1 MDTFLTIDDYM
12 NDLSLIREY
21 MKDWV
26 EIDEYSL
33 LFESDSDPVVKAQA
47 KNEEV
52 SQKSSNVLSRMI
64 QGVINM
70 IKSLIE
76 SITNFFE
83 ELTLDGDEKDAFQNF
98 KEQMKNDPK
107 LKNVKVTVKD
117 FRQINKEYDA
127 LLKKGEEE
135 LRKAKADENH
145 GLSGIIKEFE
155 EATKKKIE
163 PASLIV
169 TSELALKIAE
179 SDQNSA
185 RALKVALNHDKA
197 FMEQLEKNFG
207 KREANKF
214 KKRIDNAS
222 EMTVLT
228 RLMIT
233 LRGTRCK
240 NIQTAVRSTTEG
252 FVKGGFINP
261 FKRPGKL
268 MWKNKETREINK
280 TVVKSAGSALKGGV
294 QGVAL
299 GVADKHGNGKK
310 VRNPLERKIDK
321 EKKNLQH
328 SKSFWTGESVTIDS
342 DLRDE
347 ILDMSNDDFSDF

>member
-1 MDTFLTIDDYM
+1 MDVFLTIDDYM

-70 IKSLIE
+70 IKSIIE

-83 ELTLDGDEKDAFQNF
+83 ELSLDGDEKDAFQNF
-98 KEQMKNDPK
+98 REQMKNDPK

-117 FRQINKEYDA
+117 FRQINKEYDN
-127 LLKKGEEE
+127 LLKRGEEE
-135 LRKAKADENH
+135 LRKAKADEKH
-145 GLSGIIKEFE
+145 GLSGIIQEFQ
-155 EATKKKIE
+155 EAANKKIE
-163 PASLIV
+163 PMSLIIS
-169 TSELALKIAE
+169 SELALKIAE

-185 RALKVALNHDKA
+185 RAIKVALDHDKS

-222 EMTVLT
+222 EMTMLT
-228 RLMIT
+228 KLMIT
-233 LRGTRCK
+233 IRGTRCK
-240 NIQTAVRSTTEG
+240 NIQTAVKSTTDG
-252 FVKGGFINP
+252 FIKGGFISP
-261 FKRPGKL
+261 WKRTGRL

-280 TVVKSAGSALKGGV
+280 TVLKSGGSVIKGGV
-294 QGVAL
+294 EGAAL
-299 GVADKHGNGKK
+299 GFADKNGNGKK

-347 ILDMSNDDFSDF
+347 ILDMSRDFSNF

>member
-1 MDTFLTIDDYM
+1 MDTFLTISDYM

-26 EIDEYSL
+26 ELDEYSL

-155 EATKKKIE
+155 EAAKKKVE

-207 KREANKF
+207 KREANK
-214 KKRIDNAS
+214 IDNAS

-252 FVKGGFINP
+252 FIKGGFIAP
-261 FKRPGKL
+261 WKRTGRL
-268 MWKNKETREINK
+268 MWKNKETRQINK
-280 TVVKSAGSALKGGV
+280 TVLKSGGSALKGGV
-294 QGVAL
+294 EGVAL
-299 GVADKHGNGKK
+299 GLADKNGNGKK
-310 VRNPLERKIDK
+310 VRNPVEKMIDK

-342 DLRDE
+342 DLLNE
-347 ILDMSNDDFSDF
+347 ILDMSRDFSSF

>member
-1 MDTFLTIDDYM
+1 MDTFLTIADYM

-70 IKSLIE
+70 IKSIIE

-98 KEQMKNDPK
+98 REQMKKDPK
-107 LKNVKVTVKD
+107 LKNVKVTVQD
-117 FRQINKEYDA
+117 FRKINEEYDK
-127 LLKKGEEE
+127 LLKKGETE

-155 EATKKKIE
+155 EAAKKKIE

-252 FVKGGFINP
+252 FIKGGFIAP
-261 FKRPGKL
+261 WKRTGRL
-268 MWKNKETREINK
+268 MWKNKETRQINK
-280 TVVKSAGSALKGGV
+280 TVLKSGGSALKGGV
-294 QGVAL
+294 EGVAL
-299 GVADKHGNGKK
+299 GLADKNGNGKK
-310 VRNPLERKIDK
+310 VRNPVEKMVNK
-321 EKKNLQH
+321 EKKNLEH

-342 DLRDE
+342 DLLNE
-347 ILDMSNDDFSDF
+347 ILDMSRDFSSF